1 MQRSLRGYGER
12 FRENLTEIGAYREKS
27 MKIYRHAHKF
37 YFIKNASALPRRREN
52 QTKGKAGPAEGWA
65 LKVGCHQRADQAEY
79 TAAQKQR

>member
-1 MQRSLRGYGER
+1 MAKDFAKISPKSVHIEK
-12 FRENLTEIGAYREKS
+12 KS